1 MKREREGARGELAL
15 ELYCDK
21 KVTEG
26 GREGGEGG
34 EGGRRREREI

>member
-34 EGGRRREREI
+34 RRREREI